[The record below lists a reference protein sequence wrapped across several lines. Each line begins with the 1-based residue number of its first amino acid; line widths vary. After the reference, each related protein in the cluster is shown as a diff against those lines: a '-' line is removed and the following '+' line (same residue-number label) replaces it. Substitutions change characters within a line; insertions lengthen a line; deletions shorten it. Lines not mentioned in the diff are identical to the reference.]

1 MRRFPV
7 ILMLV
12 LVWVQA
18 VLAAAEFKLTNGDV
32 LKGEPAQI
40 TSDGMVVR
48 LEVGGFSDRVGWA
61 RFTQESLKSLLDN
74 PQAKKF
80 VEPFIEVPIEE
91 KRKERA
97 KKLEIGVVKDPETRL
112 ERPPAKARFFPGLI
126 TPAGFM
132 VLGLFM
138 AANLYAAFR
147 IAQFRA
153 RPVPL
158 VVGVSLIFPVL
169 GPIIF
174 LLTPDAE
181 GSGPPPLDGPAP
193 ATDQEV
199 VSAQAKV
206 PGMQSSLG
214 LQSHQ
219 KPAKAGGEASAQ
231 VFRRADTTFDR
242 RFFETKF
249 TGFFRVVPEN
259 SDMVLVVKTGK
270 QEYVARRISRIS
282 ANEVH
287 LQLIRGNTE
296 VSVTFGEIA
305 EVQVRHKDAK
315 G

>member
-1 MRRFPV
+1 MLRFPV

-18 VLAAAEFKLTNGDV
+18 AVLAAEFKLTNGDV
-32 LKGEPAQI
+32 LKGEAAQI

-48 LEVGGFSDRVGWA
+48 LDVGGFSDRVGWA

-74 PQAKKF
+74 PAAKKF
-80 VEPFIEVPIEE
+80 VEPFIEIPIEQK
-91 KRKERA
+91 KRERA
-97 KKLEIGVVKDPETRL
+97 KKTEIVVKDPETRL
-112 ERPPAKARFFPGLI
+112 DRPNPKARFFPGLI

-138 AANLYAAFR
+138 AANLYAAFA

-153 RPVPL
+153 RPVAL
-158 VVGVSLIFPVL
+158 VMGVSLLFPVL

-174 LLTPDAE
+174 LMSPDAE
-181 GSGPPPLDGPAP
+181 GSGPPPLDAPAP
-193 ATDQEV
+193 STNEV
-199 VSAQAKV
+199 VSAEAKV
-206 PGMQSSLG
+206 PGMQSGLG

-219 KPAKAGGEASAQ
+219 KPTKAGGDASAQ
-231 VFRRADTTFDR
+231 VYRRSDTTFDR

-259 SDMVLVVKTGK
+259 PDMVLVVKTAK

-287 LQLIRGNTE
+287 LQMLRGNTE
-296 VSVTFGEIA
+296 SSVTFGEIA

-315 G
+315 S